1 MSDLVTTGGVAG
13 FDEAESDDSSLSDAR
28 RALVEERRFLL
39 RSLRDLELER
49 QAGDIDDADYQA
61 LYSRYAVRAAAVQ
74 RRLDQPDE
82 SDEPVPARTGARH
95 GRSTSASA
103 QPGQAG
109 EPGSAPRGPAAAGG
123 RRSGLSRRRK
133 RILVGGAMG
142 CFAVAAIVLV
152 AGELGVQLPGQTL
165 TGSITLSKQ
174 QRVGRLLDQAETAL
188 IEQKDATALVAFD
201 DVLAIEPHQSEA
213 LSEAGW
219 LQFAAGVRAHKPA
232 LVRAGQRQESAA
244 VVAAPGSYA
253 PRLYYGTMLAQERDY
268 ASAVAQFDAGLAD
281 HPPASTLSVFVP
293 TIVKAFDDAHVP
305 VPSGLPPA
313 VSS

>member
-1 MSDLVTTGGVAG
+1 VA
-13 FDEAESDDSSLSDAR
+13 
-28 RALVEERRFLL
+28 
-39 RSLRDLELER
+39 
-49 QAGDIDDADYQA
+49 
-61 LYSRYAVRAAAVQ
+61 
-74 RRLDQPDE
+74 
-82 SDEPVPARTGARH
+82 
-95 GRSTSASA
+95 
-103 QPGQAG
+103 
-109 EPGSAPRGPAAAGG
+109 RGPAAADG
-123 RRSGLSRRRK
+123 RRTGLSRRRK

-174 QRVGRLLDQAETAL
+174 QRVERLLDQAETAL

-268 ASAVAQFDAGLAD
+268 DSAVAQFDAGLAD

-313 VSS
+313 ASG

>member
-82 SDEPVPARTGARH
+82 SAEPVPARTGARH

-103 QPGQAG
+103 QPEQAG

>member
-1 MSDLVTTGGVAG
+1 
-13 FDEAESDDSSLSDAR
+13 
-28 RALVEERRFLL
+28 
-39 RSLRDLELER
+39 
-49 QAGDIDDADYQA
+49 
-61 LYSRYAVRAAAVQ
+61 
-74 RRLDQPDE
+74 
-82 SDEPVPARTGARH
+82 
-95 GRSTSASA
+95 
-103 QPGQAG
+103 
-109 EPGSAPRGPAAAGG
+109 
-123 RRSGLSRRRK
+123 
-133 RILVGGAMG
+133 MG